1 MKMKK
6 WMALSC
12 AAAMVLSTFPVSAD
26 EAVNEDVSGSITVWE
41 HAYSFEEALKA
52 VIEGFKAKYPNVEV
66 DYEIKA
72 SDYQQVLATLFSP
85 AKARIF
91 SGQTV
96 RLRISCPAM

>member
-66 DYEIKA
+66 DI
-72 SDYQQVLATLFSP
+72 SRFSRRLFSP

>member
-52 VIEGFKAKYPNVEV
+52 VIEGFKQNIPTWKWITRLRLP
-66 DYEIKA
+66 II
-72 SDYQQVLATLFSP
+72 SRFSRRLFSP